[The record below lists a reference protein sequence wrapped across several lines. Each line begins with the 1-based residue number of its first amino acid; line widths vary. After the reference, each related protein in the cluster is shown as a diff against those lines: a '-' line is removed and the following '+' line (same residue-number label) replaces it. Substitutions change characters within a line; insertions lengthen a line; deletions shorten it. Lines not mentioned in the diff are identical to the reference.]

1 MPKLKDFG
9 LYFITDSRLTRKT
22 VVDDVKSAIKAG
34 VKIIQYRE
42 KDASARQMLK
52 EAKEIK
58 NLCKKNKVIF
68 LINDR
73 IDIALAVDADGVHL
87 GQEDMPYKTARNLLG
102 KNKIIGLTAH
112 NVQEA
117 IRAEKMGADYVGLS
131 PIFPTS
137 TKSDAGH
144 ACGIQ
149 MISKVKKYIRIPIIA
164 IGGINE
170 SNLGEVLDAGAKN
183 VAIISAIVAKEN
195 VGGAAKHFIN
205 AIKTYK

>member
-1 MPKLKDFG
+1 MSKLKDFG
-9 LYFITDSRLTRKT
+9 LYFITDSRLTKKT

-52 EAKEIK
+52 EAAEIK
-58 NLCKKNKVIF
+58 DLCKKNKVIL

-73 IDIALAVDADGVHL
+73 IDIALAADADGVHL
-87 GQEDMPYKTARNLLG
+87 GQDDMPYETARKLLG

-131 PIFPTS
+131 PIFQTS
-137 TKSDAGH
+137 TKSDAGN

-164 IGGINE
+164 IGGISE
-170 SNLGEVLDAGAKN
+170 SNLGWVLDAGAKN
-183 VAIISAIVAKEN
+183 VAIISAIVAKDN
-195 VGGAAKHFIN
+195 VGEAARYFIN
-205 AIKTYK
+205 TIKFHK